1 MEEVYTKQGFSKYE
15 IYCIGKEHFQNY
27 EVTPAKHAQKKIAYH
42 KDFTC
47 HIPLIISKPVSIRGT
62 GKFVCMRLEMQL
74 LVFYHGDV
82 NKWLK

>member
-47 HIPLIISKPVSIRGT
+47 HIPLSISKTSWNSWHRKIFLH
-62 GKFVCMRLEMQL
+62 KSE
-74 LVFYHGDV
+74 
-82 NKWLK
+82 NAILK